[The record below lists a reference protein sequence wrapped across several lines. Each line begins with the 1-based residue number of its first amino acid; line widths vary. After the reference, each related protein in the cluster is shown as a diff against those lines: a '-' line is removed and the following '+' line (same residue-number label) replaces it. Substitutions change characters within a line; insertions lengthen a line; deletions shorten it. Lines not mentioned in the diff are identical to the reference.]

1 MNDDD
6 LYIKTAAGYE
16 ALRTRSAALA
26 PRLRSILI
34 MIDGVRRV
42 HQLRAAA
49 ATIGAPADAIETLS
63 ALGFIAAAVQ
73 ASAAAAEAAP
83 ADPAAA
89 ALERFRLA
97 KKYMNDTV
105 VDALGIRAFMFTLKL
120 EKCAVLADLAPLVAE
135 YTRLLTKARG
145 ADVAGALETRLR
157 ELLR

>member
-6 LYIKTAAGYE
+6 LYAKTDAGYE
-16 ALRTRSAALA
+16 ALRTRSATLP

-42 HQLRAAA
+42 RELRAAA
-49 ATIGAPADAIETLS
+49 ATIGAPDDAIDTL
-63 ALGFIAAAVQ
+63 AAMGFVAAVRAAAGAV
-73 ASAAAAEAAP
+73 EATP
-83 ADPAAA
+83 VDPTTVAI
-89 ALERFRLA
+89 ERFRLA

-105 VDALGIRAFMFTLKL
+105 VDALGIRAFMFTLRL
-120 EKCAVLADLAPLVAE
+120 EKCAVLADLAPLVPE

-145 ADVAGALETRLR
+145 VEVAGALETRLR